1 MKPWRGR
8 GRSSHEGAGE
18 RHAPIPASR
27 LLESV
32 YARIPADRFTLGWL
46 TASLERQSFGAM
58 ILLLGV
64 LSAAPVVSI
73 PAQLLLL
80 APAAQMIAGRSIPV
94 FSGWISRRSL
104 PAGALR
110 RALKGA
116 IPILRVVEKGFYPRW
131 PMRPLLTKR
140 LIGLAVLLLTF
151 RMLLNP
157 LPFSNLLPAAVVV
170 LISLAYLEEDGL
182 MLTLALI
189 GGVLV
194 LGIDVIVFVQI
205 AHLPPA

>member
-1 MKPWRGR
+1 M
-8 GRSSHEGAGE
+8 
-18 RHAPIPASR
+18 
-27 LLESV
+27 
-32 YARIPADRFTLGWL
+32 GWL